1 MQALF
6 RFPCSTPIFKP
17 DCPGQHGSHNTL
29 QMQPPAG
36 YSQPYGQ
43 PVYNVMPGSS
53 QSGVQQHVWSE
64 SNVPS
69 TQAQPQM
76 TQQTK
81 GQHLQQSCAQ
91 QACGQEVQTLHA
103 YSQQPVYPLHSHPGA
118 QQGGQQDLQQIPG
131 KQGVQQGVQQ
141 GVEQGVQPGVQPGF
155 FQPGVQQVFQQMFG
169 QQSVQPA
176 VQQVFQQMPGQQ
188 VVQAPAAI
196 VGAQYCAQGEQI
208 FFVNEKWA
216 SLSKDDFSIL
226 DSQKQPV
233 FRMDSSAFSVKQK
246 RVLKTTA
253 GKAVCSLKKKVMSHH
268 QHVSTSITLGAMPA
282 LVMSCSS

>member
-1 MQALF
+1 
-6 RFPCSTPIFKP
+6 
-17 DCPGQHGSHNTL
+17 
-29 QMQPPAG
+29 MQPPAG

-43 PVYNVMPGSS
+43 PGYNVMPGSS
-53 QSGVQQHVWSE
+53 QDGVQQQVWSE

-69 TQAQPQM
+69 TQAQHHM
-76 TQQTK
+76 TQQTND
-81 GQHLQQSCAQ
+81 QHLQQSCAQ
-91 QACGQEVQTLHA
+91 QAYGQEVQSMQA
-103 YSQQPVYPLHSHPGA
+103 YSQQPVYPPYSHP
-118 QQGGQQDLQQIPG
+118 
-131 KQGVQQGVQQ
+131 GVQQGVQQ
-141 GVEQGVQPGVQPGF
+141 GFQQTSGYQGGQQGAQQGVQQGVQPGVQ
-155 FQPGVQQVFQQMFG
+155 QGVQQVFQQMPG
-169 QQSVQPA
+169 QQNVQPA

-246 RVLKTTA
+246 RVLKTRA

-268 QHVSTSITLGAMPA
+268 HHAAVSVTLGATPD
-282 LVMSCSS
+282 LVMSPLFVQLLSTCFCYMALANIHLRANLVLAVSFCF